1 MRNFTKKV
9 VATTT
14 AVLMS
19 ASVLAGTALA
29 AGTGTANTAYQSLV
43 DTVTS
48 TKQVRS
54 AFNAKSVA
62 RNAAKGTQKAG
73 STSSLTANQIVT
85 NVIKI
90 KGAGTAAANGTTVS
104 DKVAASKAAAAAANA
119 AYANTA
125 DVSAIGEPDLTQT
138 AGAMFGP
145 YVPEGAYTNQ
155 IAPVIDYTMI
165 NVPGPDGQISDGN
178 AQDW

>member
-48 TKQVRS
+48 TKQVRN

-62 RNAAKGTQKAG
+62 RNAAKGTKKAG
-73 STSSLTANQIVT
+73 STASLAANQIVT
-85 NVIKI
+85 NVIKV
-90 KGAGTAAANGTTVS
+90 KAAGSTTTTIS
-104 DKVAASKAAAAAANA
+104 DKAAKSKAAAAAANA
-119 AYANTA
+119 AYTNAA
-125 DVSAIGEPDLTQT
+125 SAIGEPDLTQT

>member
-48 TKQVRS
+48 TKQVRN

-62 RNAAKGTQKAG
+62 RNAAKGTKKAG
-73 STSSLTANQIVT
+73 STASLAANQIVT

-90 KGAGTAAANGTTVS
+90 KGAGAAAANGTTVS

-119 AYANTA
+119 AA
-125 DVSAIGEPDLTQT
+125 DRHRGRFPAH
-138 AGAMFGP
+138 GP
-145 YVPEGAYTNQ
+145 ECRSP
-155 IAPVIDYTMI
+155 
-165 NVPGPDGQISDGN
+165 SHR
-178 AQDW
+178 

>member
-19 ASVLAGTALA
+19 ASVLVGTALA
-29 AGTGTANTAYQSLV
+29 ANTTTANTAYQSLV

-48 TKQVRS
+48 TKQVRN

-90 KGAGTAAANGTTVS
+90 KGAGSAATNGAIAN

-119 AYANTA
+119 AYANAA
-125 DVSAIGEPDLTQT
+125 DVSAIGDPNMELTV
-138 AGAMFGP
+138 GATFGP
-145 YVPEGAYTNQ
+145 SVPAGAYTNQ

>member
-19 ASVLAGTALA
+19 ASVVAGTALA

-48 TKQVRS
+48 TKQVRN

-90 KGAGTAAANGTTVS
+90 KGAGSAATGTTAN

-119 AYANTA
+119 AYANAA
-125 DVSAIGEPDLTQT
+125 DVSAIGDPNMELTV
-138 AGAMFGP
+138 GATFGP
-145 YVPEGAYTNQ
+145 SVPAGAYTNQ

>member
-29 AGTGTANTAYQSLV
+29 ANTTTANTAYQSLV

-48 TKQVRS
+48 TKQVRN
-54 AFNAKSVA
+54 AFNAKAVA
-62 RNAAKGTQKAG
+62 KNTAKGTQKAG
-73 STSSLTANQIVT
+73 STSSLAANQIVT

-90 KGAGTAAANGTTVS
+90 KGAGSTSTSGTSAN
-104 DKVAASKAAAAAANA
+104 DKLAASKAAAAAANA
-119 AYANTA
+119 AYANAA
-125 DVSAIGEPDLTQT
+125 DVSAIGDPNMELTV
-138 AGAMFGP
+138 GATFGP
-145 YVPEGAYTNQ
+145 SVPAGAYTNQ

>member
-48 TKQVRS
+48 TKQVRN

-62 RNAAKGTQKAG
+62 RNATKGTQKAG

-90 KGAGTAAANGTTVS
+90 KGAGAAANGTTVS
-104 DKVAASKAAAAAANA
+104 DKVAASNA
-119 AYANTA
+119 AYTNAA
-125 DVSAIGEPDLTQT
+125 SAIGEPDLTQT

-145 YVPEGAYTNQ
+145 SVPAGAYTNQ

>member
-19 ASVLAGTALA
+19 ASVLATTALA

-43 DTVTS
+43 STVTS
-48 TKQVRS
+48 TKQVRN

-62 RNAAKGTQKAG
+62 RNAAKGTRKVG
-73 STSSLTANQIVT
+73 SAASLAANQIVT

-90 KGAGTAAANGTTVS
+90 KAAGSTTTTIS
-104 DKVAASKAAAAAANA
+104 DKAAKSKAAAAAANA

-125 DVSAIGEPDLTQT
+125 DVSAIGDPNMELTV
-138 AGAMFGP
+138 GATFGP
-145 YVPEGAYTNQ
+145 SVPAGAYTNQ
-155 IAPVIDYTMI
+155 IAPVIDYTTI

>member
-29 AGTGTANTAYQSLV
+29 ANTTTANTAYQSLV

-48 TKQVRS
+48 TKQVRN
-54 AFNAKSVA
+54 AFNAKAVA
-62 RNAAKGTQKAG
+62 KNTAKGTQKAG
-73 STSSLTANQIVT
+73 STASLAANQIVT

-90 KGAGTAAANGTTVS
+90 KGAGSTSGTSAN
-104 DKVAASKAAAAAANA
+104 DKLAASKAAAAAANA
-119 AYANTA
+119 AYTNAA
-125 DVSAIGEPDLTQT
+125 SAIGEPDLTQT

-155 IAPVIDYTMI
+155 VAPTIDYTMI

>member
-48 TKQVRS
+48 TKQVRN

-73 STSSLTANQIVT
+73 STASLAANQIVT

-90 KGAGTAAANGTTVS
+90 KGAGATAANGTTAS

-119 AYANTA
+119 AYTNAA
-125 DVSAIGEPDLTQT
+125 SAIGEPDLTQT

>member
-9 VATTT
+9 VVTTT

-29 AGTGTANTAYQSLV
+29 ANTSTANTAYQSLV

-48 TKQVRS
+48 TKQVRN

-90 KGAGTAAANGTTVS
+90 KGAGSAATGTTAN
-104 DKVAASKAAAAAANA
+104 DKVAASKVAAAAANA
-119 AYANTA
+119 AYANAA
-125 DVSAIGEPDLTQT
+125 DISAIGDPNMELTV
-138 AGAMFGP
+138 GATFGP
-145 YVPEGAYTNQ
+145 SVPAGAYTNQ

>member
-14 AVLMS
+14 SVLMS

-29 AGTGTANTAYQSLV
+29 ANTSTANTAYQSLV

-48 TKQVRS
+48 TKQVRN
-54 AFNAKSVA
+54 AFNAKAVA
-62 RNAAKGTQKAG
+62 KNTAKGTQKAG
-73 STSSLTANQIVT
+73 STASLAANQIVT

-90 KGAGTAAANGTTVS
+90 KGAGSSATNGTTAN

-119 AYANTA
+119 AYTNAT
-125 DVSAIGEPDLTQT
+125 SAIGEPDLTQT

-155 IAPVIDYTMI
+155 IAPLIDYTMI

>member
-29 AGTGTANTAYQSLV
+29 ANTTTANTAYQSLV

-48 TKQVRS
+48 TKQVRN

-90 KGAGTAAANGTTVS
+90 KGAGSAATGTTAN

-119 AYANTA
+119 AYTNAA
-125 DVSAIGEPDLTQT
+125 SAIGEPDLTQT
-138 AGAMFGP
+138 AGTMFGP
-145 YVPEGAYTNQ
+145 SVPAGAYTNQ

>member
-29 AGTGTANTAYQSLV
+29 ANTTTANTAYQSLV

-48 TKQVRS
+48 TKQVRN

-62 RNAAKGTQKAG
+62 RNASKGTQKAG

-90 KGAGTAAANGTTVS
+90 KGAGSAATNGATAN

-119 AYANTA
+119 AYTNAA
-125 DVSAIGEPDLTQT
+125 SAIGEPDLTQT
-138 AGAMFGP
+138 AGAVFGP

>member
-48 TKQVRS
+48 TKQVRN

-90 KGAGTAAANGTTVS
+90 KGAGAAAANGTTVS

-119 AYANTA
+119 AYTNAA
-125 DVSAIGEPDLTQT
+125 SAIGEPDLTQT

>member
-9 VATTT
+9 VVTTT

-29 AGTGTANTAYQSLV
+29 ANTSTANTAYQSLV

-48 TKQVRS
+48 TKQVRN

-90 KGAGTAAANGTTVS
+90 KGAGSAATGTTAN

-119 AYANTA
+119 AYANAA
-125 DVSAIGEPDLTQT
+125 DISAIGDPNMELTV
-138 AGAMFGP
+138 GATFGP
-145 YVPEGAYTNQ
+145 SVPAGAYTNQ

>member
-19 ASVLAGTALA
+19 ASVLATTALA
-29 AGTGTANTAYQSLV
+29 ANTTTANTAYQSLV

-48 TKQVRS
+48 TKQVRN

-73 STSSLTANQIVT
+73 STASLAANQIVT

-90 KGAGTAAANGTTVS
+90 KGAGSTSTSGTSAN
-104 DKVAASKAAAAAANA
+104 DKLAASKAAAAAANA
-119 AYANTA
+119 AYTNAA
-125 DVSAIGEPDLTQT
+125 SAIGEPDLTQT

>member
-48 TKQVRS
+48 TKQVRN

-90 KGAGTAAANGTTVS
+90 KGAGSATNGTTAS
-104 DKVAASKAAAAAANA
+104 DKAAASKAAAAAANA
-119 AYANTA
+119 AYTNAA
-125 DVSAIGEPDLTQT
+125 SAIGEPDLTQT

-165 NVPGPDGQISDGN
+165 NVPGPDGKISDGN

>member
-1 MRNFTKKV
+1 MRNFTKKL

-29 AGTGTANTAYQSLV
+29 ANTTTANTAYQSLV

-48 TKQVRS
+48 TKQVRN

-90 KGAGTAAANGTTVS
+90 KAAGSTTNTIS
-104 DKVAASKAAAAAANA
+104 DKAAKSKAAAAAANA
-119 AYANTA
+119 AYANAA
-125 DVSAIGEPDLTQT
+125 DVSAIGDPNMELTV
-138 AGAMFGP
+138 GATFGP
-145 YVPEGAYTNQ
+145 SVPAGAYTNQ

>member
-29 AGTGTANTAYQSLV
+29 ANTTTANTAYQSLV

-48 TKQVRS
+48 TKQVRN

-73 STSSLTANQIVT
+73 STASLAANQIVT

-90 KGAGTAAANGTTVS
+90 KGAGSTSTSGTSAN
-104 DKVAASKAAAAAANA
+104 DKLAASKAAAAAANA
-119 AYANTA
+119 AYTNAA
-125 DVSAIGEPDLTQT
+125 SAIGEPDLTQT

>member
-29 AGTGTANTAYQSLV
+29 ANTSTANTAYQSLV

-48 TKQVRS
+48 TKQVRN

-73 STSSLTANQIVT
+73 STASLAANQIVT

-90 KGAGTAAANGTTVS
+90 KGAGSAAANGTTAN

-119 AYANTA
+119 AYTNVA
-125 DVSAIGEPDLTQT
+125 SAIGEPDLTQT
-138 AGAMFGP
+138 AGAVFGP

>member
-19 ASVLAGTALA
+19 ASVLATTALA
-29 AGTGTANTAYQSLV
+29 ANTTTANTAYQSLV
-43 DTVTS
+43 NTVTS
-48 TKQVRS
+48 TKQVRN

-85 NVIKI
+85 NVIKV
-90 KGAGTAAANGTTVS
+90 KAAGSTTTTIS
-104 DKVAASKAAAAAANA
+104 DKAAKSKAAAAAANA
-119 AYANTA
+119 AYANAA
-125 DVSAIGEPDLTQT
+125 DVSAIGDPNMELTV
-138 AGAMFGP
+138 GATFGP
-145 YVPEGAYTNQ
+145 SVPAGAYTNQ
-155 IAPVIDYTMI
+155 IAPVIDYTTI

>member
-9 VATTT
+9 AATTT

-29 AGTGTANTAYQSLV
+29 ANTTTANTAYQSLV

-48 TKQVRS
+48 TKQVRN

-90 KGAGTAAANGTTVS
+90 KGAGSAAANGTTAN

-119 AYANTA
+119 AYANAA
-125 DVSAIGEPDLTQT
+125 DVSAIGDPNMELTV
-138 AGAMFGP
+138 GATFGP
-145 YVPEGAYTNQ
+145 SVPAGAYTNQ

>member
-19 ASVLAGTALA
+19 ASVLATTALA
-29 AGTGTANTAYQSLV
+29 ANTTTANTAYQSLV
-43 DTVTS
+43 STVTS
-48 TKQVRS
+48 TKQVRN

-73 STSSLTANQIVT
+73 NTASLSASQIVT

-90 KGAGTAAANGTTVS
+90 KAAGSTTTTIS
-104 DKVAASKAAAAAANA
+104 DKAAKSKAAAAAANA

-125 DVSAIGEPDLTQT
+125 ATDVSAIGDPNMELTV
-138 AGAMFGP
+138 GATFGP
-145 YVPEGAYTNQ
+145 SVPAGAYTNQ
-155 IAPVIDYTMI
+155 IAPVIDYTTI

>member
-48 TKQVRS
+48 TKQVRN

-62 RNAAKGTQKAG
+62 RNAAKGTKKAG
-73 STSSLTANQIVT
+73 STASLAANQIVT

-90 KGAGTAAANGTTVS
+90 KGAGAAAANGTTVS

-119 AYANTA
+119 AYTNAA
-125 DVSAIGEPDLTQT
+125 SGSASRISPRPQARCSDLTYRKVHT
-138 AGAMFGP
+138 RTRSHRSSTTP
-145 YVPEGAYTNQ
+145 
-155 IAPVIDYTMI
+155 
-165 NVPGPDGQISDGN
+165 
-178 AQDW
+178 

>member
-29 AGTGTANTAYQSLV
+29 ANTTTANTAYQSLV

-48 TKQVRS
+48 TKQVRN

-90 KGAGTAAANGTTVS
+90 KAAGGIRSLETICAMEQAGCNRFGMGLS
-104 DKVAASKAAAAAANA
+104 
-119 AYANTA
+119 
-125 DVSAIGEPDLTQT
+125 SALALFRDIP
-138 AGAMFGP
+138 
-145 YVPEGAYTNQ
+145 
-155 IAPVIDYTMI
+155 
-165 NVPGPDGQISDGN
+165 
-178 AQDW
+178 

>member
-48 TKQVRS
+48 TKQVRN

-85 NVIKI
+85 NVIKV
-90 KGAGTAAANGTTVS
+90 KAAGSTTTTIS
-104 DKVAASKAAAAAANA
+104 DKAAKSKAAAAAANA
-119 AYANTA
+119 AYTNAA
-125 DVSAIGEPDLTQT
+125 SAIGEPDLTQT

-145 YVPEGAYTNQ
+145 SVPAGAYTNQ

>member
-48 TKQVRS
+48 TKQVRN

-62 RNAAKGTQKAG
+62 RNAAKGTKKAG
-73 STSSLTANQIVT
+73 STASLTANQLVT
-85 NVIKI
+85 NVIKVMA
-90 KGAGTAAANGTTVS
+90 AGSTVS

-119 AYANTA
+119 AYTNAA
-125 DVSAIGEPDLTQT
+125 SAIGEPDLTQT

>member
-29 AGTGTANTAYQSLV
+29 ANTTTANTAYQSLV

-48 TKQVRS
+48 TKQVRN

-90 KGAGTAAANGTTVS
+90 KGTGSAATGTTAN

-119 AYANTA
+119 AYANAA
-125 DVSAIGEPDLTQT
+125 DVSAIGDPNMELTV
-138 AGAMFGP
+138 GATFGP
-145 YVPEGAYTNQ
+145 SVPAGAYTNQ

>member
-1 MRNFTKKV
+1 
-9 VATTT
+9 
-14 AVLMS
+14 MS
-19 ASVLAGTALA
+19 ASVLATTALA
-29 AGTGTANTAYQSLV
+29 ANTTTANTAYQSLV

-48 TKQVRS
+48 TKQVRN

-73 STSSLTANQIVT
+73 STASLAANQIVT

-90 KGAGTAAANGTTVS
+90 KGAGSTSTSGTSAN
-104 DKVAASKAAAAAANA
+104 DKLAASKAAAAAANA
-119 AYANTA
+119 AYTNAA
-125 DVSAIGEPDLTQT
+125 SAIGEPDLTQT

>member
-1 MRNFTKKV
+1 MRNFTKRL

-19 ASVLAGTALA
+19 ASVLADTALA
-29 AGTGTANTAYQSLV
+29 ANTTTANTAYQSLV

-48 TKQVRS
+48 TKQVRN
-54 AFNAKSVA
+54 AFNAKSIA
-62 RNAAKGTQKAG
+62 RNAAKGTQKVG

-85 NVIKI
+85 NVIKV
-90 KGAGTAAANGTTVS
+90 KAAGSTTTTIS
-104 DKVAASKAAAAAANA
+104 DKAAKSKAAAAAANA
-119 AYANTA
+119 AYANA
-125 DVSAIGEPDLTQT
+125 AAGDVSAIGDPNMELTV
-138 AGAMFGP
+138 GATFGP
-145 YVPEGAYTNQ
+145 SVPAGAYTNQ

>member
-48 TKQVRS
+48 TKQVRN

-90 KGAGTAAANGTTVS
+90 KGAGAAAANGTTVS

-119 AYANTA
+119 AYTNAA
-125 DVSAIGEPDLTQT
+125 SAIGEPDLTQT
-138 AGAMFGP
+138 VGATFGP
-145 YVPEGAYTNQ
+145 SVPAGAYTNQ

>member
-29 AGTGTANTAYQSLV
+29 ANTTTANTAYQSLV

-48 TKQVRS
+48 TKQVRN
-54 AFNAKSVA
+54 AFNAKAVA
-62 RNAAKGTQKAG
+62 KNTAKGTQKAG
-73 STSSLTANQIVT
+73 STASLAANQIVT

-90 KGAGTAAANGTTVS
+90 KGAGSTSTSGTSAN
-104 DKVAASKAAAAAANA
+104 DKLAASKAAAAAANA
-119 AYANTA
+119 AYTNAA
-125 DVSAIGEPDLTQT
+125 SAIGEPDLTQT

-155 IAPVIDYTMI
+155 VAPTIDYTMI

>member
-48 TKQVRS
+48 TKQVRN

-85 NVIKI
+85 NVIKV
-90 KGAGTAAANGTTVS
+90 KAAGSTTTTIS
-104 DKVAASKAAAAAANA
+104 DKAAKSKAAAAAANA
-119 AYANTA
+119 AYTNAA
-125 DVSAIGEPDLTQT
+125 SAIGEPDLTQT

-155 IAPVIDYTMI
+155 IAPVIDCTMI

>member
-1 MRNFTKKV
+1 MVCR
-9 VATTT
+9 
-14 AVLMS
+14 
-19 ASVLAGTALA
+19 AS
-29 AGTGTANTAYQSLV
+29 
-43 DTVTS
+43 
-48 TKQVRS
+48 
-54 AFNAKSVA
+54 
-62 RNAAKGTQKAG
+62 KGTQKAG

-90 KGAGTAAANGTTVS
+90 KGAGSSATGTTAN

-119 AYANTA
+119 AYTNAA
-125 DVSAIGEPDLTQT
+125 SAIGEPDLTQT
-138 AGAMFGP
+138 AGAVFGP
-145 YVPEGAYTNQ
+145 SVPAGAYTNQ

>member
-9 VATTT
+9 VAITT

-48 TKQVRS
+48 TKQVRN

-85 NVIKI
+85 NVIKV
-90 KGAGTAAANGTTVS
+90 KAAGSTTTTIS
-104 DKVAASKAAAAAANA
+104 DKAAKSKAAAAAANA
-119 AYANTA
+119 AYTNAA
-125 DVSAIGEPDLTQT
+125 SAIGEPDLTQT